1 MPIITIE
8 DPAIKDLDTRRALV
22 RELTDAP
29 AVRAY
34 GLPTR
39 KMIVLIREN
48 TPEQVAVGGELIADL
63 RKKDP

>member
-8 DPAIKDLDTRRALV
+8 GPGIKDLDTRRALV
-22 RELTDAP
+22 RELTDA

-34 GLPTR
+34 GMPQE

-63 RKKDP
+63 RK